1 MKMSQG
7 GSSMPR
13 AAWGLAVL
21 LVVSGLVTPVSA
33 QPMPL
38 SPVGGSPTLSTTLP
52 PEPVPEP
59 VPSRSLPPEPSRSTT
74 PVTNLPPVLGAPVR
88 PSDRVPQTP
97 GTIQP
102 VSGDRSD
109 LLGSAE
115 PNLSVT
121 PIPNYEPTPRGTR
134 GAVLGVPTEGSS
146 LPSPVADPGVSPQ
159 TVDPN
164 DFLRMRS
171 LQRDQPSSS
180 GQQPS
185 SSGPSP
191 SPSGPLTERSS
202 DKFGGEFEEKLHDL
216 LGKRNEWFKSDH
228 AFDGFISPVTNPF
241 LFEDPRSL
249 TEVRPIFIFDKIP
262 SAEPDFRGGNTIFFG
277 TQLRIAVTDRL
288 SFTINKLGGE
298 SLNPGSGSEFPGD
311 TGFAELWLG
320 PKYTFIRNE
329 NTGSVLAGG
338 LQFQIPVG
346 GKENYQ
352 DTGSLSLVP
361 YVSYA
366 QSFLRDLSVGSFN
379 GMASAGYSFSVNN
392 ERSDYFYLS
401 AHIDM
406 NVLNANHFFPLV
418 EMNWFTYTTNGK
430 SLPIGVEGQDLINF
444 GGQARGQGLL
454 TGAIGG
460 RYKFTENYQ
469 LGAAFEIPIAGPKD
483 LFDYRFTLDFIFRY

>member
-1 MKMSQG
+1 
-7 GSSMPR
+7 MPR

-21 LVVSGLVTPVSA
+21 FAVSGIFTPVSA
-33 QPMPL
+33 QPMPI
-38 SPVGGSPTLSTTLP
+38 SPVGGSPPPSTTLP
-52 PEPVPEP
+52 PEPIPEP
-59 VPSRSLPPEPSRSTT
+59 VPSRNLPPEPSLGTT
-74 PVTNLPPVLGAPVR
+74 PVGNLPPVLGSPVR

-109 LLGSAE
+109 LLGTAE
-115 PNLSVT
+115 PNLAAT
-121 PIPNYEPTPRGTR
+121 PVQNYGTTPSGSR
-134 GAVLGVPTEGSS
+134 GAVLGMPTGGSS
-146 LPSPVADPGVSPQ
+146 LVSPVAEPAVNSQP
-159 TVDPN
+159 VDPN
-164 DFLRMRS
+164 DLFRMLS
-171 LQRDQPSSS
+171 PQRDQPSSS
-180 GQQPS
+180 GPPPS
-185 SSGPSP
+185 

-202 DKFGGEFEEKLHDL
+202 DKFADGFEEKLHDL

-277 TQLRIAVTDRL
+277 TQLRIALTERL
-288 SFTINKLGGE
+288 SFTINKLGFE
-298 SLNPGSGSEFPGD
+298 SLNPGSGSEFSGD

-329 NTGSVLAGG
+329 NTGTLLAGG

-346 GKENYQ
+346 GKGNYQ

-366 QSFLRDLSVGSFN
+366 QSFLRDLSVGGFN

-401 AHIDM
+401 AHVDM
-406 NVLNANHFFPLV
+406 DVLNLHHFYPLM

-454 TGAIGG
+454 TWAIGG
-460 RYKFTENYQ
+460 RYKINENYQ
-469 LGAAFEIPIAGPKD
+469 LGAAFEIPVAGPKD

>member
-1 MKMSQG
+1 
-7 GSSMPR
+7 MPR
-13 AAWGLAVL
+13 AAWGMAVL
-21 LVVSGLVTPVSA
+21 LVASGLVAPAAA

-38 SPVGGSPTLSTTLP
+38 PPEGGPLPLSTTLP
-52 PEPVPEP
+52 PEPVQ
-59 VPSRSLPPEPSRSTT
+59 SRTLPLEQPLDTT

-88 PSDRVPQTP
+88 PIDRVPQVS
-97 GTIQP
+97 GTIRP
-102 VSGDRSD
+102 ASGGGSD
-109 LLGSAE
+109 LLGSSD
-115 PNLSVT
+115 PNPSAT
-121 PIPNYEPTPRGTR
+121 PIPNNENTTRGTR
-134 GAVLGVPTEGSS
+134 GAVLGLSTVGGIPP
-146 LPSPVADPGVSPQ
+146 PSNTLDPGVSPQ
-159 TVDPN
+159 STDPN

-171 LQRDQPSSS
+171 NP
-180 GQQPS
+180 PS
-185 SSGPSP
+185 SSGPLS
-191 SPSGPLTERSS
+191 ERSS
-202 DKFGGEFEEKLHDL
+202 DKFGGEFGEKLNEA

-249 TEVRPIFIFDKIP
+249 TEVRPIFIFEKIP
-262 SAEPDFRGGNTIFFG
+262 GSEPDFRGGNTMFFG
-277 TQLRIAVTDRL
+277 TQLRLAVTDRL

-320 PKYTFIRNE
+320 PKYTFIRGE
-329 NTGSVLAGG
+329 NTGSLLAGG

-346 GKENYQ
+346 GKANFQ
-352 DTGSLSLVP
+352 DTGSLSVVP

-366 QSFLRDLSVGSFN
+366 QSFLRDLSIGSFN

-401 AHIDM
+401 AHVDM
-406 NVLNANHFFPLV
+406 DVLNLHHYYPLM

-454 TGAIGG
+454 TWAIGG
-460 RYKFTENYQ
+460 RYKINENYQ
-469 LGAAFEIPIAGPKD
+469 VGAAFEIPIAGPRD